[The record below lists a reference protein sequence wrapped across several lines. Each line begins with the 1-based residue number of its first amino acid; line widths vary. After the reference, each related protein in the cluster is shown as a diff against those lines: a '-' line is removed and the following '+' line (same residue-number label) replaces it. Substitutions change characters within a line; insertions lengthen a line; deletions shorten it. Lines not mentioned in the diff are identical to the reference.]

1 LSFKILRPALSRR
14 SLLAAASGLAAGSI
28 AGNRAR
34 AQDIPEMPDA
44 ADTIRR
50 TTPIAA
56 PNLQFTD
63 ATGRKLKLSDYRGAG
78 LVVDVWATWCGPCV
92 AEFPSLA
99 ALAPKLAPAKIFVLP
114 ISIDM
119 GGLDVVRAFY
129 LSRHIK
135 TLPIL
140 LDPQGNAMN
149 ALNTSGI
156 PITIIVN
163 PTGQI
168 VAHTLGAANWN
179 TPRTIRLLHTLIAP
193 PPTPGPQAGFQPV

>member
-1 LSFKILRPALSRR
+1 MSFKILRPALSRR
-14 SLLAAASGLAAGSI
+14 TLLAAASGLAAAGC
-28 AGNRAR
+28 AGNRAQ
-34 AQDIPEMPDA
+34 AQDNGDMPDA
-44 ADTIRR
+44 ADAIQ
-50 TTPIAA
+50 PIAPAAA

-63 ATGRKLKLSDYRGAG
+63 ATGRKLKLSDYRGSG

-92 AEFPSLA
+92 MEFPTLA
-99 ALAPKLAPAKIFVLP
+99 AIAPHLAAAKIFILP

-129 LSRHIK
+129 LSRGIK

-149 ALNTSGI
+149 ALNSSGI

-163 PTGQI
+163 ANGQI
-168 VAHTLGAANWN
+168 VAQTLGAANWN
-179 TPRTIRLLHTLIAP
+179 TPRTIRLLHNLIGP
-193 PPTPGPQAGFQPV
+193 PSKPAPQAGVQPV